1 MDPDVEVD
9 LAKPVEA
16 EPLGEVD
23 EVADLDRV
31 AGEERDLL
39 EVLAAAGVLA
49 RRAAGCSPTAP
60 GRTG

>member
-1 MDPDVEVD
+1 MDADVEVD
-9 LAKPVEA
+9 LAETVEA

-39 EVLAAAGVLA
+39 EVLAPPGVLA
-49 RRAAGCSPTAP
+49 GERLDVARQLAE
-60 GRTG
+60 RTG